1 MFRDEM
7 VSPDFPCEFGQMDR
21 LYPKQIRCN
30 ILDKTQKD
38 IKSYGVQWNYP
49 TEDEA
54 MYKVRGI
61 FRRQSPCPKFQVF
74 GKP

>member
-1 MFRDEM
+1 MKWYHLISHMSLDKWI
-7 VSPDFPCEFGQMDR
+7 DFI
-21 LYPKQIRCN
+21 QIRCN

-38 IKSYGVQWNYP
+38 IKFYGVQWNYP